1 MAGGNSIS
9 SLDSICCSSAIC
21 NQIYQVGVVINYN
34 NDNEACKNN
43 SSRIDNLLMS
53 VA

>member
-1 MAGGNSIS
+1 MAGGDSIS
-9 SLDSICCSSAIC
+9 SLDSIRCSSAIC

-34 NDNEACKNN
+34 NGNKACKN
-43 SSRIDNLLMS
+43 STRIDNFLMY

>member
-1 MAGGNSIS
+1 MAGGDSIS
-9 SLDSICCSSAIC
+9 SLDSLCCSSAIC

-43 SSRIDNLLMS
+43 SSKIDNLLMY

>member
-9 SLDSICCSSAIC
+9 TLDSICCSSAIC

-34 NDNEACKNN
+34 NGIKACKN

>member
-21 NQIYQVGVVINYN
+21 NQIYQVGVVIDDN
-34 NDNEACKNN
+34 NGNKACKN
-43 SSRIDNLLMS
+43 SSRIDNCLMYI
-53 VA
+53 A

>member
-34 NDNEACKNN
+34 NGNKACKNN
-43 SSRIDNLLMS
+43 SNRIDNLLMS